1 MELVFAVVLGVVMGL
16 SVVGAGAWLIGR
28 RLRAVEVDIDSTDRR
43 IAEAVGILQ
52 QSLTTVGTGHQE
64 ALASVS
70 RQLGEV
76 STAAKQL
83 ADQTRRLEEI
93 RDALRVP
100 GPRGGMGELLL
111 ENVLRD
117 VLPAEAYSTQ
127 YEFSDG
133 SRVDSVVRFADRLI
147 PIDAK
152 FPLTAFTEMSTS
164 ENDDELARAR
174 RRFVQAVRRHIDA
187 VHDYVRPDDGTTEFA
202 LLYVPGESVFY
213 EALRRDRGER
223 LDTPLWQYAQ
233 ERQVTLVSPN
243 SLYVYLQT
251 IAMAMRGKALE
262 RSARVVQ
269 DRLALLTRQT
279 TRVLEEFGVLGNHL
293 RNARRKYDDV
303 DEGLR
308 KIHEDLQDQP
318 DIASTLDGPVEE

>member
-1 MELVFAVVLGVVMGL
+1 MELAVGVVLGVVTGL
-16 SVVGAGAWLIGR
+16 IAAGTGAWLIGR
-28 RLRAVEVDIDSTDRR
+28 RLRAVEADLETTDRR
-43 IAEAVGILQ
+43 MAEAVGTLQ
-52 QSLTTVGTGHQE
+52 QSMTTVGTGHQE

-76 STAAKQL
+76 SATAKQL
-83 ADQTRRLEEI
+83 ADQTQCLEEI

-117 VLPAEAYSTQ
+117 VLPADAYSTQ
-127 YEFSDG
+127 HEFSDG
-133 SRVDSVVRFADRLI
+133 GRVDAVVRFGDRLI

-152 FPLTAFTEMSTS
+152 FPLTAFNEMSAAET
-164 ENDDELARAR
+164 DVDRAQAR

-187 VHDYVRPDDGTTEFA
+187 VHDYVRPDDGTADFA
-202 LLYVPGESVFY
+202 LLYVPGEGVFY

-233 ERQVTLVSPN
+233 ERHVTLVSPN

-251 IAMAMRGKALE
+251 IAMAMRGQALE
-262 RSARVVQ
+262 RSARQVQ
-269 DRLALLTRQT
+269 DRLARLTRQLA
-279 TRVLEEFGVLGNHL
+279 RVLGEFNVLGTHL
-293 RNARRKYDDV
+293 RNARGKFDDV
-303 DEGLR
+303 DDGLR
-308 KIHEDLQDQP
+308 RIQEELQDHP
-318 DIASTLDGPVEE
+318 TSTTNGPAEE